1 MAAPAASATLCA
13 GAPLTA
19 QPLTL
24 ALKASPFAWREQVDA
39 PAAVAA
45 PRPPNPNIRLLCVM
59 ILFGLSAAFA
69 APVFGF
75 SLFSPPPCHHHK
87 EASASWKSSFA
98 LVLGLIVGRAQWEIY
113 CVEKKKE
120 KTRPTQPLSICICD
134 GNFHF
139 LPRSTQRSSRSHPR
153 GGRAE
158 RARAQQGIID
168 RHHVNGGRGASE
180 GDRG

>member
-98 LVLGLIVGRAQWEIY
+98 LVLGLVVGRAQWEIY

-120 KTRPTQPLSICICD
+120 KTRPTQPLSICLRRKFPLSSSID
-134 GNFHF
+134 AAFFSKPPTISTAGHH
-139 LPRSTQRSSRSHPR
+139 RST
-153 GGRAE
+153 
-158 RARAQQGIID
+158 D
-168 RHHVNGGRGASE
+168 HVHDGGRGASE

>member
-75 SLFSPPPCHHHK
+75 SLFSPPLATTTKRLPHPGKAAC
-87 EASASWKSSFA
+87 
-98 LVLGLIVGRAQWEIY
+98 LGFGAYRGPRTMGNLLCR
-113 CVEKKKE
+113 KKKRE
-120 KTRPTQPLSICICD
+120 NAADSAIIHLHLRRKFPLS
-134 GNFHF
+134 
-139 LPRSTQRSSRSHPR
+139 SSIDAAFFSKPPTRR
-153 GGRAE
+153 EG

>member
-75 SLFSPPPCHHHK
+75 SLFSPP
-87 EASASWKSSFA
+87 FA
-98 LVLGLIVGRAQWEIY
+98 TTTKRLPHPGKAACLGFGAYRGPRTMGNLLCR
-113 CVEKKKE
+113 KKKE

-158 RARAQQGIID
+158 RARTQQGIID